1 MLTLVGRHHAPSIM
15 HDNYDDDMRD
25 DTASTELET
34 CTYVHTTTCA
44 RATKDNHMI
53 YDDCNWK
60 LSLFAAL
67 CSSIMAYVS
76 VGQSPH
82 TTDPSM
88 NQTSSLQHLRGD
100 IPKDD

>member
-67 CSSIMAYVS
+67 WLIYYGVS
-76 VGQSPH
+76 YPWDKV
-82 TTDPSM
+82 
-88 NQTSSLQHLRGD
+88 L
-100 IPKDD
+100 IPPIPA